1 MLTVFITVQVTMHS
15 PLAST
20 SVVVDTPEIPIT
32 NAENREM
39 NEKFST
45 LVNVASPARK
55 YIEPHPHETSA
66 DYNMRV
72 QWQQKGKFEIM

>member
-1 MLTVFITVQVTMHS
+1 MLTVFINDAFA
-15 PLAST
+15 LAST

-39 NEKFST
+39 NENCST
-45 LVNVASPARK
+45 LVNVASSARK

-72 QWQQKGKFEIM
+72 QWQRKGKFEIM